1 MKDFFTKNRNDPKRF
16 WEGIREILPK
26 DKSQGVLKL
35 TDQAT
40 GRELKQEEIPQ
51 YINNYF
57 STVGEQL
64 ASKLDHA
71 HPEHISGITRLNVD
85 LSEPVVRIV
94 EVAKLI
100 ATIDTSKS
108 SGLKDINSVV
118 IKDALCCLVEK
129 VTFLFNRCLG
139 TKTFPELWKKGSLVP
154 VPKKGNSTLV
164 TNLRPITVLPIIGK
178 LYEIILSKRLTTFL
192 EKENVYADQ
201 QHGFRKVRSTLT
213 AATSLLSKIYKNAE
227 RGLPTQCVFLDFRKA
242 FDSVCHDVLLDKLK
256 RIGLND
262 ATILIFKNYLDNRSI
277 MTTINGVSS
286 NESRVS
292 FGVPQGSVLGP
303 VLFSIFINDLPECV
317 RHSDIILYA
326 DDSTLHNHNLNELQ
340 SDLNAVTQWCL
351 VNKMTLNH
359 DKSIYTTFFPRFAT
373 NTEHENR
380 LNIDEHSLATLNVV
394 NYLGIRLDQKLSF
407 SEHYAYIRKTTNLK
421 VKQLFKVKKFL
432 NLDAALTVYKSC
444 IAPILDYGDFLYD
457 CNKVTLNNRLQLIQN
472 KAFRAIY
479 GIRLGRNQRLTTAE
493 LHCEAKLYYLNERR
507 AQHLLHYAYDLSLDE
522 SLLTRHNVQTRYQ
535 DGKRFNIPVI
545 RNSTLQKIPSIRA
558 MRAWNLLPNDYTTIV
573 DKKTFKLAL
582 KHLRP
587 IPGLILG

>member
-1 MKDFFTKNRNDPKRF
+1 
-16 WEGIREILPK
+16 
-26 DKSQGVLKL
+26 
-35 TDQAT
+35 
-40 GRELKQEEIPQ
+40 
-51 YINNYF
+51 
-57 STVGEQL
+57 
-64 ASKLDHA
+64 
-71 HPEHISGITRLNVD
+71 
-85 LSEPVVRIV
+85 
-94 EVAKLI
+94 
-100 ATIDTSKS
+100 
-108 SGLKDINSVV
+108 
-118 IKDALCCLVEK
+118 
-129 VTFLFNRCLG
+129 
-139 TKTFPELWKKGSLVP
+139 
-154 VPKKGNSTLV
+154 
-164 TNLRPITVLPIIGK
+164 
-178 LYEIILSKRLTTFL
+178 
-192 EKENVYADQ
+192 
-201 QHGFRKVRSTLT
+201 
-213 AATSLLSKIYKNAE
+213 
-227 RGLPTQCVFLDFRKA
+227 
-242 FDSVCHDVLLDKLK
+242 
-256 RIGLND
+256 
-262 ATILIFKNYLDNRSI
+262 

-326 DDSTLHNHNLNELQ
+326 DDSILHNHNLNELQ

-351 VNKMTLNH
+351 VNKLTLNH
-359 DKSIYTTFFPRFAT
+359 DKSIYTTLFPRFAT

-407 SEHYAYIRKTTNLK
+407 SEHYAYIMKTTNLK
-421 VKQLFKVKKFL
+421 VKQLFKVKKLL

-472 KAFRAIY
+472 KALRAIY
-479 GIRLGRNQRLTTAE
+479 GIRLGRDQRLTTAE

-545 RNSTLQKIPSIRA
+545 RNCALQKIPSIKA

-573 DKKTFKLAL
+573 DKKAFKLAL
-582 KHLRP
+582 KRLRP